1 MFLTPKSPLSE
12 DFKRKCRNPNYLSNS
27 RNNKLILL
35 QKETKMAD
43 ENGNNELAENTDHNA
58 SGSGFIVNVNQLQSM
73 DIPLRFNRVKTDNG
87 WIINVQEAGRVTV
100 NFLTSMR
107 KLETALVAGDS
118 IERDGDDL
126 IIMRSQPADAYR
138 SQRGTSPLT
147 LSREELLS
155 TTPSAK

>member
-1 MFLTPKSPLSE
+1 
-12 DFKRKCRNPNYLSNS
+12 
-27 RNNKLILL
+27 
-35 QKETKMAD
+35 MAD

-138 SQRGTSPLT
+138 SQRGTSPLA

>member
-1 MFLTPKSPLSE
+1 
-12 DFKRKCRNPNYLSNS
+12 
-27 RNNKLILL
+27 
-35 QKETKMAD
+35 MAE
-43 ENGNNELAENTDHNA
+43 ENGNNELAERTDHNA
-58 SGSGFIVNVNQLQSM
+58 AGSGFIVNVNQMQSI
-73 DIPLRFNRVKTDNG
+73 DIPLGFNRIKTDNG
-87 WIINVQEAGRVTV
+87 WVLNLLESGRITI

-126 IIMRSQPADAYR
+126 IIIRSQPADAYR

-155 TTPSAK
+155 PTPSAK